1 MRGVAGLM
9 GLVQGALLVGGCTLQ
24 GGAGAST
31 MPPGGEV
38 PVEGDG
44 GGGGGGG
51 GEVIEAGCSFNA
63 HQLQGEVGQE
73 FEVSC
78 PANCDAEGATWG
90 SDLYTYDSAICR
102 AGIHSGAITS
112 AGGVV
117 HVRLEPGRPAY
128 RGSTRNGVQSYDYGQ
143 YPKSYAVLNA
153 GDGGGGPVAAEE
165 PGGEGGP
172 VDDGGGSEVIEAGCS
187 YNGTQIVGEIG
198 TSVVVNCPAG
208 CASQGGLWGSG
219 PYTLDSGVCRAVVHA
234 GVISDRGGDVRVT
247 VEPGRPAY
255 RGSEKNGV
263 QAHDY
268 GKYPKSFRVGR
279 P

>member
-9 GLVQGALLVGGCTLQ
+9 GLVQGMLLVGGCTLQ
-24 GGAGAST
+24 GGAQTST

-51 GEVIEAGCSFNA
+51 GGGMIEAGCSFNG
-63 HQLQGEVGQE
+63 HQLQGEVGDE

-78 PANCDAEGATWG
+78 PANCEAEGATWG
-90 SDLYTYDSAICR
+90 SELYTFDSAICR
-102 AGIHSGAITS
+102 AGIHAGAIPS
-112 AGGVV
+112 SGGVV
-117 HVRLEPGRPAY
+117 QVRIEPGRPAY

-143 YPKSYAVLNA
+143 YPKSYAVLNG
-153 GDGGGGPVAAEE
+153 GDGGGPVASDGPSGE
-165 PGGEGGP
+165 PGP
-172 VDDGGGSEVIEAGCS
+172 VDDGGDVIEAGCS
-187 YNGTQIVGEIG
+187 YNGTQIVGEVG

-219 PYTLDSGVCRAVVHA
+219 PYTLDSGVCRAAVHA
-234 GVISDRGGDVRVT
+234 GVLSDGGGNVRVT

-255 RGSEKNGV
+255 RGSEKHGV
-263 QAHDY
+263 QAYDY

>member
-187 YNGTQIVGEIG
+187 YNGTQIVGDA
-198 TSVVVNCPAG
+198 TFDAFVWQAG
-208 CASQGGLWGSG
+208 RITLLPRLVAGGS
-219 PYTLDSGVCRAVVHA
+219 
-234 GVISDRGGDVRVT
+234 
-247 VEPGRPAY
+247 
-255 RGSEKNGV
+255 
-263 QAHDY
+263 AHDINNR
-268 GKYPKSFRVGR
+268 GQIVGYSSAR
-279 P
+279 SDGLNPHAVLWTR